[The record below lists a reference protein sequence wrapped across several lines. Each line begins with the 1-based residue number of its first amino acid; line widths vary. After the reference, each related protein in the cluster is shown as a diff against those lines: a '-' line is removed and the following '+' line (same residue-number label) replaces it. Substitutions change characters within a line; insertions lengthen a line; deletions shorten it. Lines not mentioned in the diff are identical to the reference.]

1 VRFFALPNREFTGK
15 VSSIAPVVL
24 KEKRVLNVQF
34 TVKDPENVVRPGMF
48 AEIGLGTD
56 KREALLM
63 PADGI
68 LHVGDKDY
76 ALRGAESGTWEIAD
90 VETGELRGTNV
101 EVLSGLKPGDRVLG
115 KGAILLKPV
124 VARAL
129 EGPPATSTAGTA
141 SDQRQG
147 NSR

>member
-34 TVKDPENVVRPGMF
+34 TVEDPENVVRPGMF
-48 AEIGLGTD
+48 AEIGVGTD

-63 PADGI
+63 PADGV

-76 ALRGAESGTWEIAD
+76 ALHGGNAGTWEIAD
-90 VETGELRGTNV
+90 VETGELRGTSV
-101 EVLSGLKPGDRVLG
+101 EVLAGLKAGDRVLG

-124 VARAL
+124 VAHAL
-129 EGPPATSTAGTA
+129 EGSVMTPHGSGMSKPASAP
-141 SDQRQG
+141 
-147 NSR
+147 